1 MTTHQL
7 DRILSELS
15 RLHAEADAVIDTY
28 VRHIRQRDDL
38 GAIPPD
44 CIRQTQIEGRAGVC
58 MDARHALQLIRA
70 DLAGAKAAPTAVSV
84 ITPKLLWKGG
94 SLIYGVQNHEAP
106 VYALSVTTC
115 GLSHRSRAP
124 L

>member
-1 MTTHQL
+1 MTPDQL
-7 DRILSELS
+7 DRIISSLSA
-15 RLHAEADAVIDTY
+15 LHAEADAVIDTY

-70 DLAGAKAAPTAVSV
+70 DIAGAKAAPTAVSV
-84 ITPKLLWKGG
+84 PHAFDPATT
-94 SLIYGVQNHEAP
+94 GVSDNISPLAAARQLKQARKAHE
-106 VYALSVTTC
+106 
-115 GLSHRSRAP
+115 
-124 L
+124 